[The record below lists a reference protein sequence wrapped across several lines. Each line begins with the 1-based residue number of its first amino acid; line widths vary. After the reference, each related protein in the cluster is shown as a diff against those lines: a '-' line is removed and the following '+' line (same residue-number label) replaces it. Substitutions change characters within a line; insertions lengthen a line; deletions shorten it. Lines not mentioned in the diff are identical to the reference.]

1 MAKILLLFLVLHG
14 QSTTSDSRLT
24 AETEMDN
31 TDATVSVDAESC
43 ASSQLSASL
52 SSSKDF
58 VNPRGI
64 RFTTGSSHGLEG
76 WLDSV
81 STSDNAS
88 MQHNDNNCS

>member
-1 MAKILLLFLVLHG
+1 V
-14 QSTTSDSRLT
+14 
-24 AETEMDN
+24 ETDN
-31 TDATVSVDAESC
+31 TDATVSADAESST
-43 ASSQLSASL
+43 SSQLSASL

-81 STSDNAS
+81 STSNNTDV
-88 MQHNDNNCS
+88 QYGDNNCS